1 MIEELKKKSFKRSLP
16 FAVVLIV
23 AGLVLAV
30 WNAGSAFYAVAGL
43 AQFEKL
49 KPEKVKNQLV
59 KMDLDV
65 VYECYL
71 ESGTKDTSTGRK
83 TINYYWYIIATGDDF
98 STDRR
103 YIALKVPKK
112 AAGDVDDIMEYNYEY
127 GLPVSEPVELMGK
140 VKKLS
145 GKYYDY
151 FHDFF
156 VEDNDWSEEEFQD
169 AVIPYYIDVNLSMS
183 FFKYLYVILFVGGVA
198 LVLWGVLRIVNGARG
213 KLLKDFTKDYESI
226 GLTEASVESD
236 MASAASFTKSGDVK
250 VGRLCTYWMSGAA
263 PRAIPNSKILW
274 CYQNTT
280 THRTNGIK
288 TGTTYSVMVFVDGNK
303 TAFDISV
310 PNEAAAQ
317 DVLKR
322 IGDTLPWV
330 VVGYSEDLRKMFN
343 KDRAGFLQL
352 RYNTVEHIAVEP
364 GFEGFQPQSGT

>member
-16 FAVVLIV
+16 FAAVLIF
-23 AGLVLAV
+23 AGLVLAI
-30 WNAGSAFYAVAGL
+30 WNGSSAFYAVAGL

-49 KPEKVKNQLV
+49 DPDKVKNQLV

-65 VYECYL
+65 VYDCYL
-71 ESGTKDTSTGRK
+71 ESGTKDKSTGRT
-83 TINYYWYIIATGDDF
+83 TINYYWYVIATGDDF
-98 STDRR
+98 TVDRG
-103 YIALKVPKK
+103 YMAIKVPKK
-112 AAGDVDDIMEYNYEY
+112 AAGDVDKIMDYNYDY
-127 GLPVSEPVELMGK
+127 GLPASESLELMGK

-151 FHDFF
+151 FHDYF
-156 VEDNDWSEEEFQD
+156 VDDNDWSEDDFKD

-183 FFKYLYVILFVGGVA
+183 FFKYAYVILFVGGAA
-198 LVLWGVLRIVNGARG
+198 LVLWGVLRIVNGAKG
-213 KLLKDFTKDYESI
+213 KLLKNFTKDYESI
-226 GLTEASVESD
+226 GLTESAVESD
-236 MASAASFTKSGDVK
+236 MASATSFTKNGDIK
-250 VGRLCTYWMSGAA
+250 IGRLCTYWMNGAA

-310 PNEAAAQ
+310 PNEATAQ

-322 IGDTLPWV
+322 IGGTLPWV

-343 KDRAGFLQL
+343 KDRAEFLQL
-352 RYNTVEHIAVEP
+352 RYNTVEHIAVDP
-364 GFEGFQPQSGT
+364 GFQGFTSEAN